1 MGEKNK
7 KFFIGQRQEN
17 PWYGTSSNAAELIFG
32 QRNGFNM
39 KHRFSNYP
47 ASKSSM
53 VDLHLQPTQR
63 IERSETGISANWK
76 NSEEEEYIWDMHF
89 RLSDHNAAGLSNN
102 SRKDHW
108 IPDDLDKMVRQN
120 R

>member
-17 PWYGTSSNAAELIFG
+17 PWYGTSSNAAELISG

-39 KHRFSNYP
+39 KHGFPNYP

-89 RLSDHNAAGLSNN
+89 RLSDHNTAGLSNN